1 MLIRTDF
8 EKRTKPVNNL
18 YANIAVHYYALCRTG
33 MVLAL
38 LVPLAACVSNQPEKV
53 AAQPEKV
60 KIQPEKV
67 AAQPEKV
74 AVQPEKQ
81 QVVQANPQ
89 INQINIPKA
98 SPRARAEFLA
108 AMQSIK
114 SVEYERT
121 IKLLNKVIAQTP
133 GNPVPYI
140 NLAIVYKK
148 MQNWTLAEE
157 NLKLALQIDSDNPVA
172 NNELA
177 LVYRKTGR
185 FTQAREVYEAIL
197 AKYPNFLIARKN
209 LGVLC
214 DLYMRDYSCA
224 VKNYVIYSDAR
235 PDDAPVK
242 IWIADL
248 KGR

>member
-1 MLIRTDF
+1 M
-8 EKRTKPVNNL
+8 NNL
-18 YANIAVHYYALCRTG
+18 YASVAGNCYALCRIG
-33 MVLAL
+33 IALAFF
-38 LVPLAACVSNQPEKV
+38 VPLAACVSNQPEKV
-53 AAQPEKV
+53 AVQPDR
-60 KIQPEKV
+60 
-67 AAQPEKV
+67 V

-81 QVVQANPQ
+81 QVVQTNPQ
-89 INQINIPKA
+89 TNSQVNQKIIPKT
-98 SPRARAEFLA
+98 SPKARAEFLA

-157 NLKLALQIDSDNPVA
+157 NLKLAIQIDPDNPVA

-185 FTQAREVYEAIL
+185 FTQAREAYEAIL
-197 AKYPNFLIARKN
+197 TKYPNFLIARKN
-209 LGVLC
+209 LGILC

-235 PDDAPVK
+235 PDEAPVK

>member
-1 MLIRTDF
+1 MFTQAHVV
-8 EKRTKPVNNL
+8 KRIKPMNNL
-18 YANIAVHYYALCRTG
+18 YANIAGNYYALCRAG

-38 LVPLAACVSNQPEKV
+38 FVPLAACVSSQPEKV

-67 AAQPEKV
+67 A
-74 AVQPEKQ
+74 VQPENQ
-81 QVVQANPQ
+81 QVVQTNPQ
-89 INQINIPKA
+89 TNSQPNQIVIPKA

-140 NLAIVYKK
+140 NLAIIYKR

-157 NLKLALQIDSDNPVA
+157 NLKLAIQIDPDNPVA

-177 LVYRKTGR
+177 LVYRKAGK
-185 FTQAREVYEAIL
+185 FTEARGVYETIL
-197 AKYPNFLIARKN
+197 SKYPNFLIARKN
-209 LGVLC
+209 LGILC

>member
-1 MLIRTDF
+1 M
-8 EKRTKPVNNL
+8 KRIKPMNYS
-18 YANIAVHYYALCRTG
+18 YANIACNYHALCRIG
-33 MVLAL
+33 MGLAL
-38 LVPLAACVSNQPEKV
+38 FVPLAACVSNQPARVE
-53 AAQPEKV
+53 A
-60 KIQPEKV
+60 
-67 AAQPEKV
+67 
-74 AVQPEKQ
+74 QPEKQ
-81 QVVQANPQ
+81 QAIQ
-89 INQINIPKA
+89 IEPKIIPKA
-98 SPRARAEFLA
+98 NPKVRAEFLA

-121 IKLLNKVIAQTP
+121 IKLLNKVIAQSP

-140 NLAIVYKK
+140 NLAIVHKK

-157 NLKLALQIDSDNPVA
+157 NLKLAIQIDPGNPVA

-185 FTQAREVYEAIL
+185 FTEARQVYETIL
-197 AKYPNFLIARKN
+197 AKYPNFLMARKN
-209 LGVLC
+209 LGILC

-224 VKNYVIYSDAR
+224 LKNYVIYSDAK